1 MATRI
6 GDVELGLVVNQQG
19 FTNQLNSIQ
28 SKVAGFAKA
37 LAGAFVVKKL
47 IDFGS
52 EAIKLG
58 SDLAEVQNVVD
69 VTFPKMSQQV
79 DEFAKSAMYA
89 SGLSETMAKK
99 YTGTFGAMAKSFGF
113 SEGEAYNMATAL
125 TSLSGDVASF
135 YNISQDEAYTK
146 LKSVFTGE
154 TETLKDLGVVMTQS
168 ALDSYAMANGFGRTT
183 AEMSEAEKVALRFAF
198 VTDKLS
204 LASGDFSRTS
214 DSWANQVRLL
224 KLQFQSFMATVG
236 QGLINLFTPVIKVIN
251 FLLGKLLTAGNAFKA
266 LTELLTGNKASQGSG
281 IQDTADAVG
290 NLADNMEG
298 AAGGAGDMAD
308 AADDAGG
315 AANKAGGAAKK
326 AAKDMKT
333 LMGFDKINKLSEPND
348 DSGGDGGGGGGG
360 GRGKGKG
367 GGGGGGGPQPKGA
380 QVDMGK
386 LAEGDNKLLGF
397 FDDLF
402 KRIGELLAQFKAG
415 FDAAFHSEG
424 LERMKVALERIGA
437 TLQEI
442 FTDPQVVQSF
452 NTMLDKMAY
461 ALGQFVGAIGS
472 IGVGIGVLLTES
484 IANALEENKERI
496 KKAISNTFDATG
508 DVFKSAGNIAQAFGD
523 AFYKIVT
530 SSGAVR
536 IGTAITGAIL
546 TATFDVI
553 EIGAKVGRNVIQSIE
568 KIFVKNAPGLAKT
581 LSNSLEAIA
590 PVFETIER
598 AVGDVGSMFKRVYDN
613 SIGPLILQWGDMMSG
628 LVGTI
633 IDGFNNNVNPVLE
646 KVGKAFSDVY
656 DQFVKPMIDSLGN
669 AISSIADATSKWW
682 SLLEPI
688 YNLLASALGP
698 ILGVIA
704 GLLGG
709 VLLAAIA
716 GLSIALKAVFD
727 FVSWIFNMLGDVI
740 SAITDFADKLITVLP
755 EGFQTA
761 WNDIVSI
768 WSGLGQ
774 WFSDRWNDVVNAF
787 SAVVTWFTTMFTNAW
802 NGIVNVFRGI
812 GQWFHDRWND
822 IITALSNV
830 ATWFGNM
837 FKMAWTGITTVFSVA
852 GSWFGS
858 IWNGIKSVFSGVSS
872 FFSGIFQGAWNTITG
887 IFSAIPNWFMNIFSR
902 AWAGVRDVFSTGGRI
917 FMGITDGILG
927 TFKTVVN
934 GIIGGINRVVR
945 IPFDG
950 INAVLDG
957 IRGINIMGVSPF
969 GWIGSIGV
977 PQIPMLAQGGF
988 VRANTPQLA
997 MIGDNKHYGEIVAPE
1012 NKMLAMAKE
1021 AARLS
1026 KDSSNSAAVV
1036 ALLQQLVDLVSGL
1049 DLSIDGVSITKQIFG
1064 IANQIQQQTNQPIL
1078 DY

>member
-333 LMGFDKINKLSEPND
+333 LMGFDKINKLTDTND
-348 DSGGDGGGGGGG
+348 SPDGDGGGGGG
-360 GRGKGKG
+360 GRGKGK

-415 FDAAFHSEG
+415 FDAAFHAEG
-424 LERMKVALERIGA
+424 LERMKEALERIGA

-452 NTMLDKMAY
+452 NTMLDKWMY
-461 ALGQFVGAIGS
+461 MWGQFVGALAS
-472 IGVGIGVLLTES
+472 VGVGIGVFLTES
-484 IANALEENKERI
+484 IANALDNHKEQI
-496 KKAISNTFDATG
+496 KQALIKSMDARG
-508 DVFKSAGNIAQAFGD
+508 DMYEAAGNIVQALGD
-523 AFYKIVT
+523 GIYKILT
-530 SSGAVR
+530 SEGAIK
-536 IGTAITGAIL
+536 IGTAIAGAFISL
-546 TATFDVI
+546 YSDVE
-553 EIGAKVGRNVIQSIE
+553 EIGSKIGRDVMKAIE
-568 KIFVKNAPGLAKT
+568 TIVTKNAPKLTQAINTALK
-581 LSNSLEAIA
+581 NIA
-590 PVFETIER
+590 PIFETLER
-598 AVGDVGSMFKRVYDN
+598 AVEDVGSMFKRVYDN
-613 SIGPLILQWGDMMSG
+613 SIGPLILQWGDMISG

-682 SLLEPI
+682 SVLEPI

-716 GLSIALKAVFD
+716 GISIALKGLFD
-727 FVSWIFNMLGDVI
+727 FVSWIFDMFGEVVVAI
-740 SAITDFADKLITVLP
+740 SDFADKLMTVLP

-822 IITALSNV
+822 IVTALSNV

-837 FKMAWTGITTVFSVA
+837 FRMAWTGITTVFSVA

-969 GWIGSIGV
+969 GWIGNIGV

>member
-1 MATRI
+1 M
-6 GDVELGLVVNQQG
+6 
-19 FTNQLNSIQ
+19 
-28 SKVAGFAKA
+28 
-37 LAGAFVVKKL
+37 
-47 IDFGS
+47 
-52 EAIKLG
+52 
-58 SDLAEVQNVVD
+58 
-69 VTFPKMSQQV
+69 
-79 DEFAKSAMYA
+79 
-89 SGLSETMAKK
+89 
-99 YTGTFGAMAKSFGF
+99 
-113 SEGEAYNMATAL
+113 
-125 TSLSGDVASF
+125 
-135 YNISQDEAYTK
+135 
-146 LKSVFTGE
+146 
-154 TETLKDLGVVMTQS
+154 
-168 ALDSYAMANGFGRTT
+168 
-183 AEMSEAEKVALRFAF
+183 
-198 VTDKLS
+198 
-204 LASGDFSRTS
+204 
-214 DSWANQVRLL
+214 
-224 KLQFQSFMATVG
+224 
-236 QGLINLFTPVIKVIN
+236 
-251 FLLGKLLTAGNAFKA
+251 
-266 LTELLTGNKASQGSG
+266 LTGNKASQGSG

-333 LMGFDKINKLSEPND
+333 LMGFDKINKLSDASD
-348 DSGGDGGGGGGG
+348 DSGGGGDGGGGG
-360 GRGKGKG
+360 GRGKGK

-402 KRIGELLAQFKAG
+402 KRIGELLTQFKAG

-424 LERMKVALERIGA
+424 LERMKEALERIGA

-452 NTMLDKMAY
+452 NTMLDKWAY
-461 ALGQFVGAIGS
+461 MWGQFVGS
-472 IGVGIGVLLTES
+472 IASVGVGIGVFLTES
-484 IANALEENKERI
+484 IANALDNHKEQI
-496 KKAISNTFDATG
+496 KQALIKSMDARG
-508 DVFKSAGNIAQAFGD
+508 DMFEAAGNIVQALGD
-523 AFYKIVT
+523 GIYKILT
-530 SSGAVR
+530 SEGAIK
-536 IGTAITGAIL
+536 IGTAIAGAFISL
-546 TATFDVI
+546 YSDVE
-553 EIGAKVGRNVIQSIE
+553 EIGSKIGRDVMKAIE
-568 KIFVKNAPGLAKT
+568 TIVTKNAPKLTQTINTALK
-581 LSNSLEAIA
+581 NIA
-590 PVFETIER
+590 PIFETLER
-598 AVGDVGSMFKRVYDN
+598 SVEDVGSMFKRVYDN
-613 SIGPLILQWGDMMSG
+613 SIGPLILQWGDMISG

-633 IDGFNNNVNPVLE
+633 IDGFNNHVNPILE
-646 KVGKAFSDVY
+646 KVGKAFGEVY
-656 DQFVKPMIDSLGN
+656 DQYVKPMIDSLGN

-682 SLLEPI
+682 SVLEPI

-716 GLSIALKAVFD
+716 GISIALKGLFD
-727 FVSWIFNMLGDVI
+727 FVSWIFDMFGEVVVAI
-740 SAITDFADKLITVLP
+740 SDFADKLMTVLP

-812 GQWFHDRWND
+812 GQWFRDRWND
-822 IITALSNV
+822 IVTALSNV

-837 FKMAWTGITTVFSVA
+837 FRMAWTGITTVFSVA